1 MTKIKEKRAMRC
13 GASDKRFDAECR
25 HPDFRPSGRPR
36 RAIRHVGA
44 LNRMQMLRF
53 SHASLRIDPAL
64 DDDDSQ
70 GYEKCGLALRAP
82 RS

>member
-25 HPDFRPSGRPR
+25 HPNLRPLGRPR

-53 SHASLRIDPAL
+53 SHASLRNDPAL
-64 DDDDSQ
+64 GDDDPQ
-70 GYEKCGLALRAP
+70 GCEKCELDV
-82 RS
+82 